1 MTEEEAEAM
10 QVSAPRFDWS
20 FNFGHVLTSLTT
32 AAAVGGFIW
41 WSSDKIAGFEYRITA
56 GELRAQ
62 TYIPIVNGLMK
73 SQDVQDE
80 RIGNIS
86 EALKGIRSDIAEN
99 NRQARS
105 ELVEMN
111 KSLGTMREN
120 MAELRAQ
127 RPKN

>member
-1 MTEEEAEAM
+1 MN
-10 QVSAPRFDWS
+10 VSAPRFDWS

-41 WSSDKIAGFEYRITA
+41 WASDRIASFEFRIQAAETRASLWIPVIQA
-56 GELRAQ
+56 GQKA
-62 TYIPIVNGLMK
+62 N
-73 SQDVQDE
+73 DVQDE

-86 EALKGIRSDIAEN
+86 DALKGIRSDIADN
-99 NRQARS
+99 NKQTRA

-120 MAELRAQ
+120 MAELRAKSA
-127 RPKN
+127 RN

>member
-1 MTEEEAEAM
+1 MKRKDDAM
-10 QVSAPRFDWS
+10 NVSAPRFDWS

-41 WSSDKIAGFEYRITA
+41 WASDRIASFEFRIQAAETRASLWIPVIQA
-56 GELRAQ
+56 GQKA
-62 TYIPIVNGLMK
+62 N
-73 SQDVQDE
+73 DVQDE

-86 EALKGIRSDIAEN
+86 DALKGIRSDIADN
-99 NRQARS
+99 NKQTRA

-120 MAELRAQ
+120 MAELRAKSA
-127 RPKN
+127 RN